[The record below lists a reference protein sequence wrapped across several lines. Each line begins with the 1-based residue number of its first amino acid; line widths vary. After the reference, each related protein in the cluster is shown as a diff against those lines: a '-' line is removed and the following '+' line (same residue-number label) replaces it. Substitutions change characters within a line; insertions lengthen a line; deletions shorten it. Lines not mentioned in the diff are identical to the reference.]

1 MEKKKNKDLSSNFG
15 KWGWSIII
23 MCLIAYFIS
32 GGVAADGLNIYVG
45 AITAV
50 HPTLDAAT
58 MLSFGTYGG
67 WIGVVIT
74 YIFGQIT
81 AKKLSLTKPILIG
94 SLLATAILMY
104 LYGHTDST
112 AVVCICIAGVS
123 AISSGYA
130 LIATNNIQTAWFPR
144 RKALALGWSTMG
156 FPLCTMVWPFVCNLL
171 LGSVGVGGMFLV
183 IAIFIAVFGIAC
195 IWWCK
200 VTPQEVGVAPDND
213 PMSAE
218 EIAAQ
223 QKMIAEYK
231 SPWTLGK
238 CLKEKR
244 VWFISIGLGL
254 VWMITAAMVMRTV
267 PTLMMAG
274 WEQGTAVLML
284 SVVGFFGLFGSYIW
298 GWIDQKIG
306 TKKACLIYAC
316 WYAVALVCMG
326 LAPKVTFLTYVGI
339 FMLGISVGGICNLIP
354 SFVGTVFGWK
364 DFPAVNRVVSTIT
377 KLLCAC
383 AGLYMGQMEVLVGI
397 SGAFYILIIGCAIA
411 FILVLLVKPLPQKD
425 APAAP
430 VEEKA
435 E

>member
-50 HPTLDAAT
+50 HPTLDAAK
-58 MLSFGTYGG
+58 MLSFSSIGG
-67 WIGVVIT
+67 WIGVVVT
-74 YIFGQIT
+74 YICGQIT
-81 AKKLSLTKPILIG
+81 AKNLKATKPIMIVTLFI
-94 SLLATAILMY
+94 TAILMY

-112 AVVCICIAGVS
+112 ALVCVCIAGVS
-123 AISSGYA
+123 AIGCGYGQ
-130 LIATNNIQTAWFPR
+130 IATNNIQTAWFPR

-156 FPLCTMVWPFVCNLL
+156 FPLCTMVWPFVTNLL
-171 LGSVGVGGMFLV
+171 LKTVGVGGMFLV
-183 IAIFIAVFGIAC
+183 IAIFICLFAIAT

-200 VTPQEVGVAPDND
+200 VTPQEVGKAPDND
-213 PMSAE
+213 PLSAE

-223 QKMIAEYK
+223 QKMIAQYK

-238 CLKEKR
+238 CLSEKR

-254 VWMITAAMVMRTV
+254 VWMVTVCMVMRTV
-267 PTLMMAG
+267 PTLIMSG
-274 WEQGTAVLML
+274 WTQDKAVLML

-298 GWIDQKIG
+298 GWLDQKLS
-306 TKKACLIYAC
+306 TRTACLLYCC
-316 WYAVALVCMG
+316 WYIIALLCMG
-326 LAPKVTFLTYVGI
+326 FSPKVHFLTYVGI

-354 SFVGTVFGWK
+354 SFVGTIFGWK

-377 KLLCAC
+377 KLICAC
-383 AGLYMGQMEVLVGI
+383 AGVYMGNMEVAVGV
-397 SGAFYILIIGCAIA
+397 SNAFFILIAACVIA
-411 FILVLLVKPLPQKD
+411 FILVFLVKPLPQS
-425 APAAP
+425 AAP